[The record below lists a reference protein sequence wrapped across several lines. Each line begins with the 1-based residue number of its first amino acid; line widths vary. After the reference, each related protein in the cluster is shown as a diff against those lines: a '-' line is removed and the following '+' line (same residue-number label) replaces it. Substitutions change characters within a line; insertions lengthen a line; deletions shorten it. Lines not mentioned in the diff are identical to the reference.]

1 MRSAK
6 DFPIRVSAAS
16 TSSSRGG
23 AKCLAEGVLSFLT
36 FEIREDLTASQ
47 P

>member
-1 MRSAK
+1 MRRAK

-16 TSSSRGG
+16 TTSSRGG
-23 AKCLAEGVLSFLT
+23 AKFLAEGVLSFVT
-36 FEIREDLTASQ
+36 FEIPKDLIASQ